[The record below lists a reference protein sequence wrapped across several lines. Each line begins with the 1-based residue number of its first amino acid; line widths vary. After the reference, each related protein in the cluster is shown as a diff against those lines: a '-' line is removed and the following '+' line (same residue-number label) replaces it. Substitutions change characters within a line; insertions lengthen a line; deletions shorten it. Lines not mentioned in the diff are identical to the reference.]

1 MVTTMLHHAATFP
14 TVGQPLFPHMQP
26 ASTPRLSTINQR
38 YAAIYGSDDPGVTD
52 EDSSPW
58 SAVRIWG
65 RYPCTLVPSTS
76 NCIFAVFS
84 TYLLAI
90 HPLATL

>member
-1 MVTTMLHHAATFP
+1 MLCHAATFP
-14 TVGQPLFPHMQP
+14 NVGQPQFPHMRP

-38 YAAIYGSDDPGVTD
+38 YAVIYGSDDPGATD
-52 EDSSPW
+52 DDSSPW

-65 RYPCTLVPSTS
+65 QYPCGS